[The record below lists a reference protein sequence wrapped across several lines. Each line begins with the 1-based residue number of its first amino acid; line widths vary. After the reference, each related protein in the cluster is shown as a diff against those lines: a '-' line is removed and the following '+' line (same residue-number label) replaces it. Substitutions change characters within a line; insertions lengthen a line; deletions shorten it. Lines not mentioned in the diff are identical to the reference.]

1 MLFEDRAD
9 AGRKLARRLESL
21 AHRPNVIVLGVPRG
35 GVTVAYEVAAALHAP
50 LDVFLSRKLGVPGQ
64 TELAFGAISAGD
76 GRYLDEEIVRAVGIS
91 REQIER
97 VTAEVKLELD
107 RRAKLYR
114 GDRPPLQV
122 AGKTVILVDDGIATG
137 ASVYAAIQALR
148 QMKPL
153 ALVVAVPVAPPST
166 AAWLKR
172 FVDEI
177 VCLDL
182 PDPFYAV
189 GAFYRNF
196 TQVEDAEVIDLLRR
210 SEQVDEVAID
220 LGKVRLTG
228 MLDIP
233 PDAHGVVLFAHGSGS
248 SRHSPR
254 NLAVAH
260 MLQSQGMATL
270 LFDLLTEEEEAH
282 DLRMERHAIPFKFNI
297 ALLAARLVGATE
309 WVLRHPRL
317 SRLPIGYFGASTGAG
332 AALAAAAQLQDT
344 VAAVVSRGGRPDL
357 AEDALA
363 NVKAAVLLLVGS
375 EDTAVIA
382 LNQQALS
389 QLHCQHKLLTL
400 IPGATHLF
408 EEPGTLERA
417 ARAAT
422 DWFERFMPGE
432 RPRATN
438 PLHHAV
444 AKG

>member
-9 AGRKLARRLESL
+9 AGRQLARRLENF

-35 GVTVAYEVAAALHAP
+35 GVSVAFEVAAALRTP
-50 LDVFLSRKLGVPGQ
+50 LDVFLSRKLGVPGHA
-64 TELAFGAISAGD
+64 ELAFGAISAGD
-76 GRYLDEEIVRAVGIS
+76 GRYLDEEIVRAGGIS
-91 REQIER
+91 HAQIER

-148 QMKPL
+148 QMKPF
-153 ALVVAVPVAPPST
+153 ALVLAVPVAPPST

-172 FVDEI
+172 FVDEVI
-177 VCLDL
+177 CLDL

-196 TQVEDAEVIDLLRR
+196 AQVEDAEVIDLLRR
-210 SEQVDEVAID
+210 SEQTDEVTID
-220 LGKVRLTG
+220 LGKVKLIGT
-228 MLDIP
+228 LDIP
-233 PDAHGVVLFAHGSGS
+233 PDAHGVVVFAHGSGS
-248 SRHSPR
+248 SRNSPR

-260 MLQSQGMATL
+260 MLQAQGMATL
-270 LFDLLTEEEEAH
+270 LFDLLTQAEEAH
-282 DLRMERHAIPFKFNI
+282 DFRMERHAMPFRFNI
-297 ALLAARLVGATE
+297 ALLAERLVGATK
-309 WVLRHPRL
+309 WVLQQPRVGQ
-317 SRLPIGYFGASTGAG
+317 LPIGYFGASTGAG
-332 AALAAAAQLQDT
+332 AALVAAAQLQDR

-363 NVKAAVLLLVGS
+363 KVRAPVLLLVGS

-382 LNQQALS
+382 LNQEALD
-389 QLHCQHKLLTL
+389 QLRCTHKLLVL

-408 EEPGTLERA
+408 EEAGTLERVA
-417 ARAAT
+417 HAAT
-422 DWFERFMPGE
+422 DWFERFMPGN
-432 RPRATN
+432 RTGAAIS
-438 PLHHAV
+438 LHDAL

>member
-9 AGRKLARRLESL
+9 AGRQLARRLESF

-35 GVTVAYEVAAALHAP
+35 GVSVAYEVAAALRAP
-50 LDVFLSRKLGVPGQ
+50 LDVLLSRKLGVPGHA
-64 TELAFGAISAGD
+64 ELAFGAISAGD
-76 GRYLDEEIVRAVGIS
+76 GRYLDEETVRAAGIS
-91 REQIER
+91 QQQIER
-97 VTAEVKLELD
+97 VTAEVRLELD

-166 AAWLKR
+166 AAWLRR
-172 FVDEI
+172 FVDEV

-196 TQVEDAEVIDLLRR
+196 AQVEDAEVIDLLRR
-210 SEQVDEVAID
+210 SEQVDEVTID
-220 LGKVRLTG
+220 LGGVKLTG
-228 MLDIP
+228 MLDVP

-248 SRHSPR
+248 SRNSPR
-254 NLAVAH
+254 NLGVAH
-260 MLQSQGMATL
+260 MLQSQGIATL

-297 ALLAARLVGATE
+297 ALLADRLVGATQ
-309 WVLRHPRL
+309 WVQQQPRL
-317 SRLPIGYFGASTGAG
+317 SQLPIGYFGASTGAG
-332 AALAAAAQLQDT
+332 AALVAAARLQDT
-344 VAAVVSRGGRPDL
+344 IAAVVSRGGRPDL
-357 AEDALA
+357 AGDSLA
-363 NVKAAVLLLVGS
+363 KVQAAVLLLVGS

-382 LNQQALS
+382 LNQEALD
-389 QLHCQHKLLTL
+389 QLRCKDKLLVI

-422 DWFERFMPGE
+422 DWFERFLPGQSPE
-432 RPRATN
+432 TTVFPHDA
-438 PLHHAV
+438 L
-444 AKG
+444 AKS